1 MVEIAPENEKLFEW
15 SLKCE
20 TKYITDSKVCY
31 TINWKE
37 GRVDWNISSTK
48 SSTAVTN
55 LFLQKIN
62 QNRSTKLSGPRLF
75 GFDIEPLYNFR
86 LQIGLQPVIKDNN
99 RRKRPLEEISSRSQQ
114 NKRLNSF
121 GRDVQKA
128 IDELIIKHKLTNLS
142 GEPIVHLCY
151 IELDY
156 KEDQQAY
163 IKFKNPNNS
172 SAIQTRVDA
181 IVRVCDEAVLGRDGY
196 RNLAAVVPTLFRE
209 YLIAN
214 RRNEMNELMNMQIH
228 IGIFNI
234 DNEINNQS
242 NIDNNINN
250 NVNDILVDDH
260 EIGNGAFR
268 SILDI
273 LKILIPIWKAGQN
286 PVIFPGD
293 TLYIKIGGDGR
304 NVRRRQNHVMIT
316 FCLLNEKKEVLKPD
330 HQYCICL
337 YIGHENYK
345 DLAKVGQLFQD
356 QLFDLKNSGII
367 DQDGVNWPV
376 ELFFC
381 GDWKFMYIIMGTNAP
396 NSKYFCLYCNCK
408 ASLRWDMNKI
418 WNNTENTR
426 CERKSPLFPAINQ
439 KNYIPDELHLFLRI
453 SDVLM
458 ECLFADLIKKKEFQ
472 KQIKPAVE
480 LAFKNIKVH
489 FKFFQSGKNWNWTS
503 LMGPDKKKTLK
514 EFPVSQFIPDI
525 RGEDIEKLWR
535 EFYRL
540 YTILHKEYLSDQEID
555 QFEIDTQNWICTFY
569 RPTQGHMNSG
579 TQISG
584 LYRKDDVTPYMH
596 VFAKHVPQF
605 MRQLKE
611 IGLSLRTFSTSSIEK
626 KNHNHVCLFF
636 GGTTMGGGTDGKS
649 VVYNIMSFENRQLFY
664 LINNTPKKIIARNID
679 VNNKES

>member
-15 SLKCE
+15 SFKCE

-55 LFLQKIN
+55 LFLQ
-62 QNRSTKLSGPRLF
+62 
-75 GFDIEPLYNFR
+75 
-86 LQIGLQPVIKDNN
+86 
-99 RRKRPLEEISSRSQQ
+99 ISSRSQQ

-181 IVRVCDEAVLGRDGY
+181 IVRFCDEAVLGRDGY

-209 YLIAN
+209 YLFAN
-214 RRNEMNELMNMQIH
+214 RLNEMNELMNMQIH

-260 EIGNGAFR
+260 EIVNGAFR

-304 NVRRRQNHVMIT
+304 NV
-316 FCLLNEKKEVLKPD
+316 
-330 HQYCICL
+330 
-337 YIGHENYK
+337 
-345 DLAKVGQLFQD
+345 
-356 QLFDLKNSGII
+356 
-367 DQDGVNWPV
+367 
-376 ELFFC
+376 
-381 GDWKFMYIIMGTNAP
+381 
-396 NSKYFCLYCNCK
+396 
-408 ASLRWDMNKI
+408 
-418 WNNTENTR
+418 
-426 CERKSPLFPAINQ
+426 
-439 KNYIPDELHLFLRI
+439 
-453 SDVLM
+453 
-458 ECLFADLIKKKEFQ
+458 
-472 KQIKPAVE
+472 
-480 LAFKNIKVH
+480 
-489 FKFFQSGKNWNWTS
+489 
-503 LMGPDKKKTLK
+503 
-514 EFPVSQFIPDI
+514 
-525 RGEDIEKLWR
+525 
-535 EFYRL
+535 
-540 YTILHKEYLSDQEID
+540 
-555 QFEIDTQNWICTFY
+555 
-569 RPTQGHMNSG
+569 
-579 TQISG
+579 
-584 LYRKDDVTPYMH
+584 
-596 VFAKHVPQF
+596 
-605 MRQLKE
+605 
-611 IGLSLRTFSTSSIEK
+611 
-626 KNHNHVCLFF
+626 
-636 GGTTMGGGTDGKS
+636 
-649 VVYNIMSFENRQLFY
+649 
-664 LINNTPKKIIARNID
+664 
-679 VNNKES
+679 

>member
-1 MVEIAPENEKLFEW
+1 MVEIAPENENSFSSRVFIHDYPNNSRIEARYISNGRLYISYYNIIAVGNYPSIPRLTRKSQNSTFQYPIPNDYIVETELFEW

-209 YLIAN
+209 YLVAN

-286 PVIFPGD
+286 P
-293 TLYIKIGGDGR
+293 
-304 NVRRRQNHVMIT
+304 
-316 FCLLNEKKEVLKPD
+316 
-330 HQYCICL
+330 
-337 YIGHENYK
+337 
-345 DLAKVGQLFQD
+345 
-356 QLFDLKNSGII
+356 
-367 DQDGVNWPV
+367 
-376 ELFFC
+376 
-381 GDWKFMYIIMGTNAP
+381 
-396 NSKYFCLYCNCK
+396 
-408 ASLRWDMNKI
+408 
-418 WNNTENTR
+418 
-426 CERKSPLFPAINQ
+426 
-439 KNYIPDELHLFLRI
+439 
-453 SDVLM
+453 
-458 ECLFADLIKKKEFQ
+458 
-472 KQIKPAVE
+472 
-480 LAFKNIKVH
+480 
-489 FKFFQSGKNWNWTS
+489 
-503 LMGPDKKKTLK
+503 
-514 EFPVSQFIPDI
+514 
-525 RGEDIEKLWR
+525 
-535 EFYRL
+535 
-540 YTILHKEYLSDQEID
+540 
-555 QFEIDTQNWICTFY
+555 
-569 RPTQGHMNSG
+569 
-579 TQISG
+579 
-584 LYRKDDVTPYMH
+584 
-596 VFAKHVPQF
+596 
-605 MRQLKE
+605 
-611 IGLSLRTFSTSSIEK
+611 
-626 KNHNHVCLFF
+626 
-636 GGTTMGGGTDGKS
+636 
-649 VVYNIMSFENRQLFY
+649 
-664 LINNTPKKIIARNID
+664 
-679 VNNKES
+679 